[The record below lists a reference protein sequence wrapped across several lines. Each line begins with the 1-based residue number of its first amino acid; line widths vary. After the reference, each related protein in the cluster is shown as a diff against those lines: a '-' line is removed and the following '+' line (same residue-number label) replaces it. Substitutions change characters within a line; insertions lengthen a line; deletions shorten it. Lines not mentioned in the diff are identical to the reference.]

1 MFTLPVMISFAAVLL
16 IVWSAKNSHG
26 GAYQKHNP
34 HPSHFLA
41 YLSYALAL
49 AAWGLAFYAE
59 SGRAGPL
66 FLVVV
71 GLYFLPKS
79 FLAFRAWRR
88 NEPIE
93 L

>member
-1 MFTLPVMISFAAVLL
+1 MFTLAVMISVAAAALM
-16 IVWSAKNSHG
+16 VWSTQNSHG

-49 AAWGLAFYAE
+49 AAWGLTFYME
-59 SGRAGPL
+59 NGRAGPL
-66 FLVVV
+66 FLMVI
-71 GLYFLPKS
+71 GLYFMRKAL
-79 FLAFRAWRR
+79 LAFRAWRR
-88 NEPIE
+88 GEPLE